1 MSGLTLSSIA
11 WCERSPGLART
22 RAVRIGSATVG
33 AGAGAE
39 LAGGVRRSTRAR
51 PSRAET
57 VCRQGGETSS
67 EIEVISLDNSF

>member
-1 MSGLTLSSIA
+1 M
-11 WCERSPGLART
+11 
-22 RAVRIGSATVG
+22 AVRMGSATVG